1 MTGPMAE
8 PIKSAEPSPNP
19 SPNPKFDLAFPNCV
33 VLDSVEALSETVRQ
47 CSADRIPFA
56 PIGSGSKFSWGPSL
70 ALESL
75 RLISTLKLD
84 QVIDHAVGDLT
95 VTVQA
100 GMKFGELQ
108 TRLKKAGQ
116 FVAIDPSY
124 EPRATVGGIVA
135 TGDSG
140 ALRHRYN
147 SVRDMVLGVELVRS
161 DGERVKA
168 GGRVVKNVAGYD
180 LMKLLTGSYGT
191 LGIVTQVTLR
201 LYPLQES
208 SQTVFLMG
216 EASAIAPVMQAL
228 LNSGLTPTAIDL
240 LSATVCETLDLCG
253 KSAAIGSGKGSAIG
267 LLVRFQGLTES
278 VTEQVKR
285 LSDLGQSQ
293 GLTIGLPTALPTP
306 EDHLWQRLG
315 QVLTLD
321 DSAEQV
327 LCKWA
332 VRSADTVATLAHLQ
346 QKFPESRARFHG
358 GGGLGQV
365 QFPCITAAELLGLRS
380 FVEVRG
386 GFLTVLEAPDA
397 VKKSMEVWG
406 YRGNGLG
413 WMRSIKQQ
421 FDPQGLLSPGR
432 LG

>member
-1 MTGPMAE
+1 MTV
-8 PIKSAEPSPNP
+8 
-19 SPNPKFDLAFPNCV
+19 FPN
-33 VLDSVEALSETVRQ
+33 SVEALSETVRQ
-47 CSADRIPFA
+47 CAADRLPFA
-56 PIGSGSKFSWGPSL
+56 PIGSGSKFSWGNGL
-70 ALESL
+70 ALDAL
-75 RLISTLKLD
+75 MLVSTAKLD

-108 TRLKKAGQ
+108 TQLKKAGQ

-124 EPRATVGGIVA
+124 EDCATVGGIVA

-208 SQTVFLMG
+208 SQTVFLSG
-216 EASAIAPVMQAL
+216 EASAVARVMQAL

-240 LSATVCETLDLCG
+240 LSATVCEPLDL
-253 KSAAIGSGKGSAIG
+253 SAPMGLSMG
-267 LLVRFQGLTES
+267 LLVRFQGLAES

-285 LSDLGQSQ
+285 LMALGQSQ
-293 GLTIGLPTALPTP
+293 ELTTAVPLA
-306 EDHLWQRLG
+306 EDQLWQCLG
-315 QVLTLD
+315 QVLTREA
-321 DSAEQV
+321 SADRV

-332 VRSADTVATLAHLQ
+332 VRSAETVATLSYLQ
-346 QKFPESRARFHG
+346 EKFPDASARFHV

-365 QFPCITAAELLGLRS
+365 QFSSMTAADVLGVRS
-380 FVEVRG
+380 FVEARG
-386 GFLTVLEAPDA
+386 GFLTVLEAPDELKA
-397 VKKSMEVWG
+397 SLDVWG
-406 YRGNGLG
+406 YQGNGLG

>member
-1 MTGPMAE
+1 MYLRLGLAPMTV
-8 PIKSAEPSPNP
+8 
-19 SPNPKFDLAFPNCV
+19 FPN
-33 VLDSVEALSETVRQ
+33 SVEALSETVRQ
-47 CSADRIPFA
+47 CAADRTPFA
-56 PIGSGSKFSWGPSL
+56 PIGSGSKFSWGNPL
-70 ALESL
+70 ALDGL
-75 RLISTLKLD
+75 MLVSTAKLD
-84 QVIDHAVGDLT
+84 QVIEHAVGDLT

-108 TRLKKAGQ
+108 TQLKKVGQ

-124 EPRATVGGIVA
+124 EDRATVGGIVA

-208 SQTVFLMG
+208 SQTVFLSG
-216 EASAIAPVMQAL
+216 GASAVARVMQAL

-240 LSATVCETLDLCG
+240 LSATVCEKLDLCE
-253 KSAAIGSGKGSAIG
+253 KSHPSAAMG
-267 LLVRFQGLTES
+267 LLVRFQGLAES
-278 VTEQVKR
+278 VTEQMER
-285 LSDLGQSQ
+285 LVALGQSQ
-293 GLTIGLPTALPTP
+293 GLTIAVPPS
-306 EDHLWQRLG
+306 EDLLWQRLG
-315 QVLTLD
+315 QVLTREA
-321 DSAEQV
+321 SANRV

-332 VRSADTVATLAHLQ
+332 VRSVETVATLSYLQ
-346 QKFPESRARFHG
+346 EKFPDASARFHV

-365 QFPCITAAELLGLRS
+365 QFSAMTSVNVLGVRA
-380 FVEVRG
+380 FVEARG
-386 GFLTVLEAPDA
+386 GFLTVLEAPGVLKA
-397 VKKSMEVWG
+397 SLEVWG

-413 WMRSIKQQ
+413 WMRSIQQQ

>member
-1 MTGPMAE
+1 MTV
-8 PIKSAEPSPNP
+8 
-19 SPNPKFDLAFPNCV
+19 FPN
-33 VLDSVEALSETVRQ
+33 SVEALSETVRQ
-47 CSADRIPFA
+47 CSTDRTPFA

-70 ALESL
+70 AMESL
-75 RLISTLKLD
+75 RISTTKLD

-108 TRLKKAGQ
+108 AQLKKAGQ
-116 FVAIDPSY
+116 CVAIDPSY
-124 EPRATVGGIVA
+124 EDRATVGGIVA

-208 SQTVFLMG
+208 SQTVFLVG
-216 EASAIAPVMQAL
+216 GASAVAAVMQAL

-240 LSATVCETLDLCG
+240 LSATVCGKLDLCE
-253 KSAAIGSGKGSAIG
+253 KSDLLAPTGIEIG

-285 LSDLGQSQ
+285 LRALGQSQ
-293 GLTIGLPTALPTP
+293 GLTTSVPSD
-306 EDHLWQRLG
+306 EDQLWKRLG
-315 QVLTLD
+315 QVLTGQVLKID
-321 DSAEQV
+321 DSAERV

-332 VRSADTVATLAHLQ
+332 VRSAETVATLSHLQ
-346 QKFPESRARFHG
+346 EKFPESCARFHG

-365 QFPCITAAELLGLRS
+365 QFPSVTAADLLGLRS

-386 GFLTVLEAPDA
+386 GFLTVLEAPDTL
-397 VKKSMEVWG
+397 KKSMEVWG
-406 YRGNGLG
+406 YQGNGLG

>member
-1 MTGPMAE
+1 MTV
-8 PIKSAEPSPNP
+8 
-19 SPNPKFDLAFPNCV
+19 FPN
-33 VLDSVEALSETVRQ
+33 SVEALSETVRQ
-47 CSADRIPFA
+47 CAADRLPFA
-56 PIGSGSKFSWGPSL
+56 PIGSGSKFSWGNGL
-70 ALESL
+70 ALDAL
-75 RLISTLKLD
+75 MLVSTAKLD

-100 GMKFGELQ
+100 GMRFGELQ
-108 TRLKKAGQ
+108 TQLKKAGQ

-124 EPRATVGGIVA
+124 EDRATVGGIVA

-147 SVRDMVLGVELVRS
+147 SVRDMVLGVELVRA

-191 LGIVTQVTLR
+191 LGIMTQVTLR

-208 SQTVFLMG
+208 SQTVFLSG
-216 EASAIAPVMQAL
+216 EASAVARVMQAL

-240 LSATVCETLDLCG
+240 LSATVCEPLDL
-253 KSAAIGSGKGSAIG
+253 SAAMGLSMG
-267 LLVRFQGLTES
+267 LLVRFQGLAES

-285 LSDLGQSQ
+285 LMALGQSQ
-293 GLTIGLPTALPTP
+293 ELTTAVPLA
-306 EDHLWQRLG
+306 EDQLWQCLG
-315 QVLTLD
+315 QVLTREA
-321 DSAEQV
+321 SADRV

-332 VRSADTVATLAHLQ
+332 VRSAETVATLSYLQ
-346 QKFPESRARFHG
+346 EKFPDASARFHV

-365 QFPCITAAELLGLRS
+365 QFPSVTAAELLGVRS
-380 FVEVRG
+380 FVEARG
-386 GFLTVLEAPDA
+386 GFLTVLEAPDELKA
-397 VKKSMEVWG
+397 SLDVWG
-406 YRGNGLG
+406 YQGNGLG
-413 WMRSIKQQ
+413 WMRSIKQR

>member
-1 MTGPMAE
+1 MTV
-8 PIKSAEPSPNP
+8 
-19 SPNPKFDLAFPNCV
+19 FPN
-33 VLDSVEALSETVRQ
+33 SVEALSETVRQ
-47 CSADRIPFA
+47 CAADRTPFA
-56 PIGSGSKFSWGPSL
+56 PIGSGSKFSWGNPL
-70 ALESL
+70 ALDGL
-75 RLISTLKLD
+75 MLVSTAKLD

-108 TRLKKAGQ
+108 TQLKKVGQ

-124 EPRATVGGIVA
+124 EDRATVGGIVA

-208 SQTVFLMG
+208 SQTVFLSG
-216 EASAIAPVMQAL
+216 GASAVARVMQAL

-240 LSATVCETLDLCG
+240 LSATVCEKLDLCE
-253 KSAAIGSGKGSAIG
+253 KSHPSAAMG
-267 LLVRFQGLTES
+267 LLVRFQGLAES
-278 VTEQVKR
+278 VTEQMER
-285 LSDLGQSQ
+285 LVALGQSQ
-293 GLTIGLPTALPTP
+293 GLTIAVPPS
-306 EDHLWQRLG
+306 EDLLWQRLG
-315 QVLTLD
+315 QVLTREA
-321 DSAEQV
+321 SANRV

-332 VRSADTVATLAHLQ
+332 VRSVETVATLSYLQ
-346 QKFPESRARFHG
+346 EKFPDASARFHV

-365 QFPCITAAELLGLRS
+365 QFSAMTSVNVLGVRA
-380 FVEVRG
+380 FVEARG
-386 GFLTVLEAPDA
+386 GFLTVLEAPGVLKA
-397 VKKSMEVWG
+397 SLEVWG

-413 WMRSIKQQ
+413 WMRSIQQQ

>member
-1 MTGPMAE
+1 MTV
-8 PIKSAEPSPNP
+8 
-19 SPNPKFDLAFPNCV
+19 FPN
-33 VLDSVEALSETVRQ
+33 SVEALSETVRQ
-47 CSADRIPFA
+47 CAADRLPFA
-56 PIGSGSKFSWGPSL
+56 PIGSGSKFSWGNGL
-70 ALESL
+70 ALDAL
-75 RLISTLKLD
+75 MLVSTAKLD

-100 GMKFGELQ
+100 GMRFGELQ
-108 TRLKKAGQ
+108 TQLKKAGQ

-124 EPRATVGGIVA
+124 EDRATVGGIVA

-191 LGIVTQVTLR
+191 LGIMTQVTLR

-208 SQTVFLMG
+208 SQTVFLSG
-216 EASAIAPVMQAL
+216 EASAVARVMQAL

-240 LSATVCETLDLCG
+240 LSATVCEPLDL
-253 KSAAIGSGKGSAIG
+253 SAAMGLSMG
-267 LLVRFQGLTES
+267 LLVRFQGLAES

-285 LSDLGQSQ
+285 LMALGQSQ
-293 GLTIGLPTALPTP
+293 ELTTAVPLA
-306 EDHLWQRLG
+306 EDQLWQCLG
-315 QVLTLD
+315 QVLTREA
-321 DSAEQV
+321 SADRV

-332 VRSADTVATLAHLQ
+332 VRSAETVATLSYLQ
-346 QKFPESRARFHG
+346 EKFPDASARFHV

-365 QFPCITAAELLGLRS
+365 QFPSMTAAEMLGVRS
-380 FVEVRG
+380 FVEARG
-386 GFLTVLEAPDA
+386 GFLTVLEAPDELKA
-397 VKKSMEVWG
+397 SLDVWG
-406 YRGNGLG
+406 YQGNGLG

>member
-1 MTGPMAE
+1 MTV
-8 PIKSAEPSPNP
+8 
-19 SPNPKFDLAFPNCV
+19 FPN
-33 VLDSVEALSETVRQ
+33 SVEALSETVRQ
-47 CSADRIPFA
+47 YAADRTPFA
-56 PIGSGSKFSWGPSL
+56 PIGSGSKFSWGNGL
-70 ALESL
+70 ALDSL
-75 RLISTLKLD
+75 MLVSTAKLD
-84 QVIDHAVGDLT
+84 QMIDHAVGDLT

-108 TRLKKAGQ
+108 TQLKKAGQ

-124 EPRATVGGIVA
+124 EPRATVGGVVA

-208 SQTVFLMG
+208 SQTVFLSG
-216 EASAIAPVMQAL
+216 EASAVARVMQAL

-240 LSATVCETLDLCG
+240 LSATVCGKLDLCEQLVCEQLDR
-253 KSAAIGSGKGSAIG
+253 SAAMG
-267 LLVRFQGLTES
+267 LLVRFQGLAES

-285 LSDLGQSQ
+285 LSALGQSQ
-293 GLTIGLPTALPTP
+293 GLTTSVPLA
-306 EDHLWQRLG
+306 EDQLWQRLG
-315 QVLTLD
+315 QVLTID
-321 DSAEQV
+321 DWVNRV

-332 VRSADTVATLAHLQ
+332 VRSAETVATLSYLQ
-346 QKFPESRARFHG
+346 EKFPEALARFHV

-365 QFPCITAAELLGLRS
+365 QFPSVTAADLLEVRS
-380 FVEVRG
+380 FVEARG
-386 GFLTVLEAPDA
+386 GFLTVLEAPGKLKASLD
-397 VKKSMEVWG
+397 VWG

>member
-1 MTGPMAE
+1 MTV
-8 PIKSAEPSPNP
+8 
-19 SPNPKFDLAFPNCV
+19 FPN
-33 VLDSVEALSETVRQ
+33 SVEALSETVRQ
-47 CSADRIPFA
+47 CAADRLPFA
-56 PIGSGSKFSWGPSL
+56 PIGSGSKFSWGNGL
-70 ALESL
+70 ALDAL
-75 RLISTLKLD
+75 MLVSTAKLD

-100 GMKFGELQ
+100 GMRFGELQ
-108 TRLKKAGQ
+108 TQLKKAGQ

-124 EPRATVGGIVA
+124 EDRATVGGIVA

-191 LGIVTQVTLR
+191 LGIMTQVTLR

-208 SQTVFLMG
+208 SQTVFLSG
-216 EASAIAPVMQAL
+216 EASAVARVMQAL

-240 LSATVCETLDLCG
+240 LSATVCEPLDL
-253 KSAAIGSGKGSAIG
+253 SAAMGLSMG
-267 LLVRFQGLTES
+267 LLVRFQGLAES

-285 LSDLGQSQ
+285 LMALGQSQ
-293 GLTIGLPTALPTP
+293 ELTTAVPLA
-306 EDHLWQRLG
+306 EDQLWQCLG
-315 QVLTLD
+315 QVLTREA
-321 DSAEQV
+321 SADRV

-332 VRSADTVATLAHLQ
+332 VRSAETVATLSYLQ
-346 QKFPESRARFHG
+346 EKFPDASARFHV

-365 QFPCITAAELLGLRS
+365 QFPSVTAAELLGVRS
-380 FVEVRG
+380 FVEARG
-386 GFLTVLEAPDA
+386 GFLTVLEAPDELKA
-397 VKKSMEVWG
+397 SLDVWG
-406 YRGNGLG
+406 YQGNGLG
-413 WMRSIKQQ
+413 WMRSIKQR

>member
-1 MTGPMAE
+1 MTV
-8 PIKSAEPSPNP
+8 
-19 SPNPKFDLAFPNCV
+19 FPN
-33 VLDSVEALSETVRQ
+33 SVEALSETVRQ
-47 CSADRIPFA
+47 CAADRLPFA
-56 PIGSGSKFSWGPSL
+56 PIGSGSKFSWGNGL
-70 ALESL
+70 ALDAL
-75 RLISTLKLD
+75 MLVSTAKLD

-100 GMKFGELQ
+100 GMRFGELQ
-108 TRLKKAGQ
+108 TQLKKAGQ

-124 EPRATVGGIVA
+124 EDRATVGGIVA

-208 SQTVFLMG
+208 SQTVFLSG
-216 EASAIAPVMQAL
+216 EASAVARVMQAL

-240 LSATVCETLDLCG
+240 LSATVCEPLDL
-253 KSAAIGSGKGSAIG
+253 SAAMGLSMG
-267 LLVRFQGLTES
+267 LLVRFQGLAES

-285 LSDLGQSQ
+285 LMALGQSQ
-293 GLTIGLPTALPTP
+293 ELTTAVPLA
-306 EDHLWQRLG
+306 EDQLWQCLG
-315 QVLTLD
+315 QVLTREA
-321 DSAEQV
+321 SADRV

-332 VRSADTVATLAHLQ
+332 VRSAETVATLSYLQ
-346 QKFPESRARFHG
+346 EKFPDASARFHV

-365 QFPCITAAELLGLRS
+365 QFPSMTAADVLGVRS
-380 FVEVRG
+380 FVEARG
-386 GFLTVLEAPDA
+386 GFLTVLEAPDELKA
-397 VKKSMEVWG
+397 SLDVWG
-406 YRGNGLG
+406 YQGNGLG

>member
-1 MTGPMAE
+1 MTV
-8 PIKSAEPSPNP
+8 
-19 SPNPKFDLAFPNCV
+19 FPN
-33 VLDSVEALSETVRQ
+33 SVEALSETVRQ
-47 CSADRIPFA
+47 CAADRLPFA
-56 PIGSGSKFSWGPSL
+56 PIGSGSKFSWGNGL
-70 ALESL
+70 ALDAL
-75 RLISTLKLD
+75 MLVSTAKLD

-100 GMKFGELQ
+100 GMRFGELQ
-108 TRLKKAGQ
+108 TQLKKAGQ

-124 EPRATVGGIVA
+124 EDCATVGGIVA

-191 LGIVTQVTLR
+191 LGIMTQVTLR

-208 SQTVFLMG
+208 SQTVFLSG
-216 EASAIAPVMQAL
+216 EASAVARVMQAL

-240 LSATVCETLDLCG
+240 LSATVCEPLDL
-253 KSAAIGSGKGSAIG
+253 SAAMGLSMG
-267 LLVRFQGLTES
+267 LLVRFQGLAES

-285 LSDLGQSQ
+285 LMALGQSQ
-293 GLTIGLPTALPTP
+293 ELTTAVPLA
-306 EDHLWQRLG
+306 EDQLWQCLG
-315 QVLTLD
+315 QVLTREA
-321 DSAEQV
+321 SADRV

-332 VRSADTVATLAHLQ
+332 VRSAETVATLSYLQ
-346 QKFPESRARFHG
+346 EKFPDASARFHV

-365 QFPCITAAELLGLRS
+365 QFPSMTAADVLGVRS
-380 FVEVRG
+380 FVEARG
-386 GFLTVLEAPDA
+386 GFLTVLEAPDELKA
-397 VKKSMEVWG
+397 SLDVWG
-406 YRGNGLG
+406 YQGNGLG

>member
-1 MTGPMAE
+1 MTV
-8 PIKSAEPSPNP
+8 
-19 SPNPKFDLAFPNCV
+19 FPN
-33 VLDSVEALSETVRQ
+33 SVEALSETVRQ
-47 CSADRIPFA
+47 YAADRTPFA
-56 PIGSGSKFSWGPSL
+56 PIGSGSKFSWGNPL
-70 ALESL
+70 ALDAL
-75 RLISTLKLD
+75 RLVSTAKLD
-84 QVIDHAVGDLT
+84 QVMDHAVGDLT

-100 GMKFGELQ
+100 GVKFGALQ
-108 TRLKKAGQ
+108 AQLKKAGQ

-124 EPRATVGGIVA
+124 EEQATVGGIVA

-147 SVRDMVLGVELVRS
+147 SVRDMVLGVDLVRS

-208 SQTVFLMG
+208 SQTVFLSG
-216 EASAIAPVMQAL
+216 EASAAVARVMQAL

-240 LSATVCETLDLCG
+240 LSITVCEKLDLCE
-253 KSAAIGSGKGSAIG
+253 KSHRSAAMGV
-267 LLVRFQGLTES
+267 LVRFQGLTQS
-278 VTEQVKR
+278 VTEQVRR
-285 LSDLGQSQ
+285 LVALGQSQ
-293 GLTIGLPTALPTP
+293 GLTTAVPP
-306 EDHLWQRLG
+306 SEDRLWQRLG
-315 QVLTLD
+315 QVLTCEA
-321 DSAEQV
+321 SVNRV

-332 VRSADTVATLAHLQ
+332 VRSAETAATLSYLQ
-346 QKFPESRARFHG
+346 EQFPEASARFHV

-365 QFPCITAAELLGLRS
+365 QFPSVTAAEVLAVRS
-380 FVEVRG
+380 FVEARG

-397 VKKSMEVWG
+397 LKSSLEVWG
-406 YRGNGLG
+406 YQGNGLG
-413 WMRSIKQQ
+413 WMRSIQQQ

>member
-1 MTGPMAE
+1 MTV
-8 PIKSAEPSPNP
+8 
-19 SPNPKFDLAFPNCV
+19 FPN
-33 VLDSVEALSETVRQ
+33 SVEALSETVRQ
-47 CSADRIPFA
+47 CAADRLTFA
-56 PIGSGSKFSWGPSL
+56 PIGSGSKFSWGNGL
-70 ALESL
+70 ALDAL
-75 RLISTLKLD
+75 MLVSTAKLD

-100 GMKFGELQ
+100 GMRFGELQ
-108 TRLKKAGQ
+108 TQLKKAGQ

-124 EPRATVGGIVA
+124 EDRATVGGIVA

-191 LGIVTQVTLR
+191 LGIMTQVTLR

-208 SQTVFLMG
+208 SQTVFLSG
-216 EASAIAPVMQAL
+216 EASAVARVMQAL

-240 LSATVCETLDLCG
+240 LSATVCEPLDL
-253 KSAAIGSGKGSAIG
+253 SAAMGLSMG
-267 LLVRFQGLTES
+267 LLVRFQGLAES

-285 LSDLGQSQ
+285 LMALGQSQ
-293 GLTIGLPTALPTP
+293 ELTTAVPLA
-306 EDHLWQRLG
+306 EDQLWQCLG
-315 QVLTLD
+315 QVLTREA
-321 DSAEQV
+321 SADRV

-332 VRSADTVATLAHLQ
+332 VRSAETVATLSYLQ
-346 QKFPESRARFHG
+346 EKFPDASARFHV

-365 QFPCITAAELLGLRS
+365 QFPSVTAAELLGVRS
-380 FVEVRG
+380 FVEARG
-386 GFLTVLEAPDA
+386 GFLTVLEAPDELKA
-397 VKKSMEVWG
+397 SLDVWG
-406 YRGNGLG
+406 YQGNGLG

>member
-1 MTGPMAE
+1 MTV
-8 PIKSAEPSPNP
+8 
-19 SPNPKFDLAFPNCV
+19 FPN
-33 VLDSVEALSETVRQ
+33 SVEALSETVRQ
-47 CSADRIPFA
+47 CAADRTPFA
-56 PIGSGSKFSWGPSL
+56 PIGSGSKFSWGNGL
-70 ALESL
+70 ALDAL
-75 RLISTLKLD
+75 MLVSTAKLD

-100 GMKFGELQ
+100 GMRFGELQ
-108 TRLKKAGQ
+108 TQLKKAGQ

-124 EPRATVGGIVA
+124 EDCATVGGIVA

-191 LGIVTQVTLR
+191 LGIMTQVTLR

-208 SQTVFLMG
+208 SQTVFLSG
-216 EASAIAPVMQAL
+216 EASAVARVMQAL

-240 LSATVCETLDLCG
+240 LSATVCEPLDL
-253 KSAAIGSGKGSAIG
+253 SAPMGLSMG
-267 LLVRFQGLTES
+267 LLVRFQGLAES

-285 LSDLGQSQ
+285 LMALGQSQ
-293 GLTIGLPTALPTP
+293 ELTTAVPLA
-306 EDHLWQRLG
+306 EDQLWQCLG
-315 QVLTLD
+315 QVLTREA
-321 DSAEQV
+321 SADRV

-332 VRSADTVATLAHLQ
+332 VRSAETVATLSYLQ
-346 QKFPESRARFHG
+346 EKFPDASARFHV

-365 QFPCITAAELLGLRS
+365 QFPSVTAAELLGVRS
-380 FVEVRG
+380 FVEARG
-386 GFLTVLEAPDA
+386 GFLTVLEAPDELKA
-397 VKKSMEVWG
+397 SLDVWG
-406 YRGNGLG
+406 YQGNGLG
-413 WMRSIKQQ
+413 WMRSIKQR

>member
-1 MTGPMAE
+1 MTV
-8 PIKSAEPSPNP
+8 
-19 SPNPKFDLAFPNCV
+19 FPN
-33 VLDSVEALSETVRQ
+33 SVEALSETVRQ
-47 CSADRIPFA
+47 CAADRLPFA
-56 PIGSGSKFSWGPSL
+56 PIGSGSKFSWGNGL
-70 ALESL
+70 ALDAL
-75 RLISTLKLD
+75 MLVSTAKLD

-108 TRLKKAGQ
+108 TQLKKAGQ

-124 EPRATVGGIVA
+124 EDCATVGGIVA

-208 SQTVFLMG
+208 SQTVFLAG
-216 EASAIAPVMQAL
+216 EASAVARVMQAL

-240 LSATVCETLDLCG
+240 LSATVCKPLDL
-253 KSAAIGSGKGSAIG
+253 SAAMGLSMG
-267 LLVRFQGLTES
+267 LLVRFQGLAES

-285 LSDLGQSQ
+285 LMALGQSQ
-293 GLTIGLPTALPTP
+293 ELTTAVPLA
-306 EDHLWQRLG
+306 EDQLWQCLG
-315 QVLTLD
+315 QVLTREA
-321 DSAEQV
+321 SADRV

-332 VRSADTVATLAHLQ
+332 VRSAETVATLSYLQ
-346 QKFPESRARFHG
+346 EKFPDASARFHV

-365 QFPCITAAELLGLRS
+365 QFPSMTAADVLGVRS
-380 FVEVRG
+380 FVEARG
-386 GFLTVLEAPDA
+386 GFLTVLEAPDELKA
-397 VKKSMEVWG
+397 SLDVWG
-406 YRGNGLG
+406 YQGNGLG

>member
-1 MTGPMAE
+1 MTV
-8 PIKSAEPSPNP
+8 
-19 SPNPKFDLAFPNCV
+19 FPN
-33 VLDSVEALSETVRQ
+33 SVEALSETVRQ
-47 CSADRIPFA
+47 CAADRLPFA
-56 PIGSGSKFSWGPSL
+56 PIGSGSKFSWGNGL
-70 ALESL
+70 ALDAL
-75 RLISTLKLD
+75 MLVSTAKLD

-100 GMKFGELQ
+100 GMRFSELQ
-108 TRLKKAGQ
+108 TQLKKAGQ
-116 FVAIDPSY
+116 FIAIDPSY
-124 EPRATVGGIVA
+124 EDRATVGGIVA

-191 LGIVTQVTLR
+191 LGIMTQVTLR

-208 SQTVFLMG
+208 SKTVFLSG
-216 EASAIAPVMQAL
+216 EASAVARVMQAL

-240 LSATVCETLDLCG
+240 LSATVCGPLDL
-253 KSAAIGSGKGSAIG
+253 SAAMGLSMG
-267 LLVRFQGLTES
+267 LLVRFQGLAES

-285 LSDLGQSQ
+285 LMALGQSQ
-293 GLTIGLPTALPTP
+293 ELTTAVPLA
-306 EDHLWQRLG
+306 EDQLWQCLG
-315 QVLTLD
+315 QVLTREA
-321 DSAEQV
+321 SADRV

-332 VRSADTVATLAHLQ
+332 VRSAETVATLSYLQ
-346 QKFPESRARFHG
+346 ENFPDASARFHV

-365 QFPCITAAELLGLRS
+365 QFPSVTAAELLGVRS
-380 FVEVRG
+380 FVEARG
-386 GFLTVLEAPDA
+386 GFLTVLEAPDELKA
-397 VKKSMEVWG
+397 SLDVWG
-406 YRGNGLG
+406 YQGNGLG
-413 WMRSIKQQ
+413 WMRSIKQR

>member
-1 MTGPMAE
+1 MTV
-8 PIKSAEPSPNP
+8 
-19 SPNPKFDLAFPNCV
+19 FPN
-33 VLDSVEALSETVRQ
+33 SVEALSETVRQ
-47 CSADRIPFA
+47 CAADRLPFA
-56 PIGSGSKFSWGPSL
+56 PIGSGSKFSWGNGL
-70 ALESL
+70 ALDAL
-75 RLISTLKLD
+75 MLVSTAKLD

-100 GMKFGELQ
+100 GIKFGELQ
-108 TRLKKAGQ
+108 TQLKKAGQ

-124 EPRATVGGIVA
+124 EDRATVGGIVA

-191 LGIVTQVTLR
+191 LGIMTQVTLR

-208 SQTVFLMG
+208 SKTVFLSG
-216 EASAIAPVMQAL
+216 EASAVARVMQAL

-240 LSATVCETLDLCG
+240 LSATVCEPLDL
-253 KSAAIGSGKGSAIG
+253 SAAMGLSMG
-267 LLVRFQGLTES
+267 LLVRFQGLAES

-285 LSDLGQSQ
+285 LMALGQSQ
-293 GLTIGLPTALPTP
+293 ELTTAVPLA
-306 EDHLWQRLG
+306 EDQLWQCLG
-315 QVLTLD
+315 QVLTREA
-321 DSAEQV
+321 SADRV

-332 VRSADTVATLAHLQ
+332 VRSAETVATLSYLQ
-346 QKFPESRARFHG
+346 EKFPDASARFHV

-365 QFPCITAAELLGLRS
+365 QFPSVTAAELLGVRS
-380 FVEVRG
+380 FVEARG
-386 GFLTVLEAPDA
+386 GFLTVLEAPDELKA
-397 VKKSMEVWG
+397 SLDVWG
-406 YRGNGLG
+406 YQGNGLG
-413 WMRSIKQQ
+413 WMRSIKQR

>member
-1 MTGPMAE
+1 MTV
-8 PIKSAEPSPNP
+8 
-19 SPNPKFDLAFPNCV
+19 FPN
-33 VLDSVEALSETVRQ
+33 SVEALSETVRQ
-47 CSADRIPFA
+47 CAADRLPFA
-56 PIGSGSKFSWGPSL
+56 PIGSGSKFSWGNGL
-70 ALESL
+70 ALDAL
-75 RLISTLKLD
+75 MLVSTAKLD

-100 GMKFGELQ
+100 GMRFGELQ
-108 TRLKKAGQ
+108 TQLKKAGQ
-116 FVAIDPSY
+116 FIAIDPSY
-124 EPRATVGGIVA
+124 EDRATVGGIVA

-191 LGIVTQVTLR
+191 LGIMTQVTLR

-208 SQTVFLMG
+208 SKTVFLSG
-216 EASAIAPVMQAL
+216 EASAVARVMQAL

-240 LSATVCETLDLCG
+240 LSATVCEPLDL
-253 KSAAIGSGKGSAIG
+253 SAAMGLSMG
-267 LLVRFQGLTES
+267 LLVRFQGLAES

-285 LSDLGQSQ
+285 LMALGQSQ
-293 GLTIGLPTALPTP
+293 ELTTAVPLA
-306 EDHLWQRLG
+306 EDQLWQCLG
-315 QVLTLD
+315 QVLTREA
-321 DSAEQV
+321 SADRV

-332 VRSADTVATLAHLQ
+332 VRSAETVATLSYLQ
-346 QKFPESRARFHG
+346 ENFPDASARFHV

-365 QFPCITAAELLGLRS
+365 QFPSVTAAELLGVRS
-380 FVEVRG
+380 FVEARG
-386 GFLTVLEAPDA
+386 GFLTVLEAPDELKA
-397 VKKSMEVWG
+397 SLDVWG
-406 YRGNGLG
+406 YQGNGLG
-413 WMRSIKQQ
+413 WMRSIKQR

>member
-1 MTGPMAE
+1 MTV
-8 PIKSAEPSPNP
+8 
-19 SPNPKFDLAFPNCV
+19 FPN
-33 VLDSVEALSETVRQ
+33 SVEALSETVRQ
-47 CSADRIPFA
+47 CAADRLPFA
-56 PIGSGSKFSWGPSL
+56 PIGSGSKFSWGNGL
-70 ALESL
+70 ALDAL
-75 RLISTLKLD
+75 MLVSTAKLD
-84 QVIDHAVGDLT
+84 QMIDHAVGDLT

-100 GMKFGELQ
+100 GMRFGELQ
-108 TRLKKAGQ
+108 TQLKKAGQ

-124 EPRATVGGIVA
+124 EDRATVGGIVA

-191 LGIVTQVTLR
+191 LGIMTQVTLR

-208 SQTVFLMG
+208 SQTVFLSG
-216 EASAIAPVMQAL
+216 EASAVARVMQAL

-240 LSATVCETLDLCG
+240 LSATVCEPLDL
-253 KSAAIGSGKGSAIG
+253 SAAMGLSMG
-267 LLVRFQGLTES
+267 LLVRFQGLAES

-285 LSDLGQSQ
+285 LMALGQSQ
-293 GLTIGLPTALPTP
+293 ELTTAVPLA
-306 EDHLWQRLG
+306 EDQLWQCLG
-315 QVLTLD
+315 QVLTREA
-321 DSAEQV
+321 SADRV

-332 VRSADTVATLAHLQ
+332 VRSAETVATLSYLQ
-346 QKFPESRARFHG
+346 EKFPDASARFHV

-365 QFPCITAAELLGLRS
+365 QFPSMTAADVLGVRS
-380 FVEVRG
+380 FVEARG
-386 GFLTVLEAPDA
+386 GFLTVLEAPDELKA
-397 VKKSMEVWG
+397 SLDVWG
-406 YRGNGLG
+406 YQGNGLG

>member
-1 MTGPMAE
+1 MTV
-8 PIKSAEPSPNP
+8 
-19 SPNPKFDLAFPNCV
+19 FPN
-33 VLDSVEALSETVRQ
+33 SVEALSETVRQ
-47 CSADRIPFA
+47 CAADRLPFA
-56 PIGSGSKFSWGPSL
+56 PIGSGSKFSWGNGL
-70 ALESL
+70 ALDAL
-75 RLISTLKLD
+75 MLVSTAKLD

-100 GMKFGELQ
+100 GMRFGELQ
-108 TRLKKAGQ
+108 AQLKKAGQ

-124 EPRATVGGIVA
+124 EDRATVGGIVA

-191 LGIVTQVTLR
+191 LGIMTQVTLR

-208 SQTVFLMG
+208 SQTVFLSG
-216 EASAIAPVMQAL
+216 EASAVARVMQAL

-240 LSATVCETLDLCG
+240 LSATVCKPLDL
-253 KSAAIGSGKGSAIG
+253 SAAMGLSMG
-267 LLVRFQGLTES
+267 LLVRFQGLAES

-285 LSDLGQSQ
+285 LMALGQSQ
-293 GLTIGLPTALPTP
+293 ELTTAVPLA
-306 EDHLWQRLG
+306 EDQLWQCLG
-315 QVLTLD
+315 QVLTREA
-321 DSAEQV
+321 SADRV

-332 VRSADTVATLAHLQ
+332 VRSAETVATLSYLQ
-346 QKFPESRARFHG
+346 ENFPDASARFHV

-365 QFPCITAAELLGLRS
+365 QFPSVTAAELLGVRS
-380 FVEVRG
+380 FVEARG
-386 GFLTVLEAPDA
+386 GFLTVLEAPDELKA
-397 VKKSMEVWG
+397 SLDVWG
-406 YRGNGLG
+406 YQGNGLG

>member
-1 MTGPMAE
+1 MTV
-8 PIKSAEPSPNP
+8 
-19 SPNPKFDLAFPNCV
+19 FPN
-33 VLDSVEALSETVRQ
+33 SVEALSETVRQ
-47 CSADRIPFA
+47 CAADRLPFA
-56 PIGSGSKFSWGPSL
+56 PIGSGSKFSWGNGL
-70 ALESL
+70 ALDAL
-75 RLISTLKLD
+75 MLVSTAKLD

-100 GMKFGELQ
+100 GMRFGELQ
-108 TRLKKAGQ
+108 TQLKKAGQ

-124 EPRATVGGIVA
+124 EDRATVGGIVA

-191 LGIVTQVTLR
+191 LGIMTQVTLR

-208 SQTVFLMG
+208 SQTVFLSG
-216 EASAIAPVMQAL
+216 EASAVARVMQAL

-240 LSATVCETLDLCG
+240 LSATVCEPLDL
-253 KSAAIGSGKGSAIG
+253 SAAMGLSMG
-267 LLVRFQGLTES
+267 LLVRFQGLAES

-285 LSDLGQSQ
+285 LMALGQSQ
-293 GLTIGLPTALPTP
+293 ELTTAVPLA
-306 EDHLWQRLG
+306 EDQLWQCLG
-315 QVLTLD
+315 QVLTREA
-321 DSAEQV
+321 SADRV

-332 VRSADTVATLAHLQ
+332 VRSAETVATLSYLQ
-346 QKFPESRARFHG
+346 ENFPDASARFHV

-365 QFPCITAAELLGLRS
+365 QFPSVTAAELLGVRS
-380 FVEVRG
+380 FVEARG
-386 GFLTVLEAPDA
+386 GFLTVLEAPDELKA
-397 VKKSMEVWG
+397 SLDVWG
-406 YRGNGLG
+406 YQGNGLG
-413 WMRSIKQQ
+413 WMRSIKQR

>member
-1 MTGPMAE
+1 MTV
-8 PIKSAEPSPNP
+8 
-19 SPNPKFDLAFPNCV
+19 FPN
-33 VLDSVEALSETVRQ
+33 SVEALSETVRQ
-47 CSADRIPFA
+47 CAADRTPFA
-56 PIGSGSKFSWGPSL
+56 PIGSGSKFSWGNGL
-70 ALESL
+70 ALDAL
-75 RLISTLKLD
+75 MLVSTAKLD

-100 GMKFGELQ
+100 GMRFGELQ
-108 TRLKKAGQ
+108 TQLKKAGQ

-124 EPRATVGGIVA
+124 EDCATVGGIVA

-191 LGIVTQVTLR
+191 LGIMTQVTLR

-208 SQTVFLMG
+208 SQTVFLSG
-216 EASAIAPVMQAL
+216 EASAVARVMQAL

-240 LSATVCETLDLCG
+240 LSATVCEPLDL
-253 KSAAIGSGKGSAIG
+253 SAAMGLSMG
-267 LLVRFQGLTES
+267 LLVRFQGLAES

-285 LSDLGQSQ
+285 LMALGQSQ
-293 GLTIGLPTALPTP
+293 ELTTAVPLA
-306 EDHLWQRLG
+306 EDQLWQCLG
-315 QVLTLD
+315 QVLTREA
-321 DSAEQV
+321 SADRV

-332 VRSADTVATLAHLQ
+332 VRSAETVATLSYLQ
-346 QKFPESRARFHG
+346 EKFPDASARFHV

-365 QFPCITAAELLGLRS
+365 QFPSMTAADVLGVRS
-380 FVEVRG
+380 FVEARG
-386 GFLTVLEAPDA
+386 GFLTVLEAPDELKA
-397 VKKSMEVWG
+397 SLDVWG
-406 YRGNGLG
+406 YQGNGLG

>member
-1 MTGPMAE
+1 MTV
-8 PIKSAEPSPNP
+8 
-19 SPNPKFDLAFPNCV
+19 FPN
-33 VLDSVEALSETVRQ
+33 SVEALSETVRQ
-47 CSADRIPFA
+47 CAADRLPFA
-56 PIGSGSKFSWGPSL
+56 PIGSGSKFSWGNGL
-70 ALESL
+70 ALDAL
-75 RLISTLKLD
+75 MLVSTAKLD

-100 GMKFGELQ
+100 GMRFGELQ
-108 TRLKKAGQ
+108 TQLKKAGQ

-124 EPRATVGGIVA
+124 EDRATVGGIVA

-191 LGIVTQVTLR
+191 LGIMTQVTLR

-208 SQTVFLMG
+208 SKTVFLSG
-216 EASAIAPVMQAL
+216 EASAVARVMRAL

-240 LSATVCETLDLCG
+240 LSATVCEPLDL
-253 KSAAIGSGKGSAIG
+253 SAAMGLSMG
-267 LLVRFQGLTES
+267 LLVRFQGLAES

-285 LSDLGQSQ
+285 LMALGQSQ
-293 GLTIGLPTALPTP
+293 ELTTAVPLA
-306 EDHLWQRLG
+306 EDQLWQCLG
-315 QVLTLD
+315 QVLTREA
-321 DSAEQV
+321 SADRV

-332 VRSADTVATLAHLQ
+332 VRSAETVATLSYLQ
-346 QKFPESRARFHG
+346 EKFPDASARFHV

-365 QFPCITAAELLGLRS
+365 QFPSVTAAELLGVRS
-380 FVEVRG
+380 FVEARG
-386 GFLTVLEAPDA
+386 GFLTVLEAPDELKA
-397 VKKSMEVWG
+397 SLDVWG
-406 YRGNGLG
+406 YQGNGLG
-413 WMRSIKQQ
+413 WMRSIKQR

>member
-1 MTGPMAE
+1 MTV
-8 PIKSAEPSPNP
+8 
-19 SPNPKFDLAFPNCV
+19 FPN
-33 VLDSVEALSETVRQ
+33 SVEALSETVRQ
-47 CSADRIPFA
+47 CAADRLPFA
-56 PIGSGSKFSWGPSL
+56 PIGSGSKFSWGNGL
-70 ALESL
+70 ALDAL
-75 RLISTLKLD
+75 MLVSTAKLD

-100 GMKFGELQ
+100 GIKFGELQ
-108 TRLKKAGQ
+108 TQLKKAGQ

-124 EPRATVGGIVA
+124 EDRATVGGIVA

-191 LGIVTQVTLR
+191 LGIMTQVTLR

-208 SQTVFLMG
+208 SQTVFLSG
-216 EASAIAPVMQAL
+216 EASAVARVMQAL

-240 LSATVCETLDLCG
+240 LSATVCEPLDL
-253 KSAAIGSGKGSAIG
+253 SAAMGLSMG
-267 LLVRFQGLTES
+267 LLVRFQGLAES

-285 LSDLGQSQ
+285 LMALGQSQ
-293 GLTIGLPTALPTP
+293 ELTTAVPLA
-306 EDHLWQRLG
+306 EDQLWQCLG
-315 QVLTLD
+315 QVLTREA
-321 DSAEQV
+321 SADRV

-332 VRSADTVATLAHLQ
+332 VRSAETVATLSYLQ
-346 QKFPESRARFHG
+346 ENFPDASARFHV

-365 QFPCITAAELLGLRS
+365 QFPSVTAAELLGVRS
-380 FVEVRG
+380 FVEARG
-386 GFLTVLEAPDA
+386 GFLTVLEAPDELKA
-397 VKKSMEVWG
+397 SLDVWG
-406 YRGNGLG
+406 YQGNGLG
-413 WMRSIKQQ
+413 WMRSIKQR

>member
-1 MTGPMAE
+1 MTV
-8 PIKSAEPSPNP
+8 
-19 SPNPKFDLAFPNCV
+19 FPN
-33 VLDSVEALSETVRQ
+33 SVEALSETVRQ
-47 CSADRIPFA
+47 CAADRLPFA
-56 PIGSGSKFSWGPSL
+56 PIGSGSKFSWGNGL
-70 ALESL
+70 ALDAL
-75 RLISTLKLD
+75 MLVSTAKLD

-108 TRLKKAGQ
+108 TQLKKAGQ

-124 EPRATVGGIVA
+124 EDCATVGGIVA

-208 SQTVFLMG
+208 SQTVFLAG
-216 EASAIAPVMQAL
+216 EASAVARVMQAL

-240 LSATVCETLDLCG
+240 LSATVCKPLDL
-253 KSAAIGSGKGSAIG
+253 SAAMGLSMG
-267 LLVRFQGLTES
+267 LLVRFQGLAES

-285 LSDLGQSQ
+285 LMALGQSQ
-293 GLTIGLPTALPTP
+293 ELTTAVPLA
-306 EDHLWQRLG
+306 EDQLWQCLG
-315 QVLTLD
+315 QVLTREA
-321 DSAEQV
+321 SADRV

-332 VRSADTVATLAHLQ
+332 VRSAETVATLSYLQ
-346 QKFPESRARFHG
+346 EKFPDASARFHV

-365 QFPCITAAELLGLRS
+365 QFSSMTAADVLGVRS
-380 FVEVRG
+380 FVEARG
-386 GFLTVLEAPDA
+386 GFLTVLEAPDELKA
-397 VKKSMEVWG
+397 SLDVWG
-406 YRGNGLG
+406 YQGNGLG

>member
-1 MTGPMAE
+1 MTV
-8 PIKSAEPSPNP
+8 
-19 SPNPKFDLAFPNCV
+19 FPN
-33 VLDSVEALSETVRQ
+33 SVEALSETVRQ
-47 CSADRIPFA
+47 CAADRLPFA
-56 PIGSGSKFSWGPSL
+56 PIGSGSKFSWGNGL
-70 ALESL
+70 
-75 RLISTLKLD
+75 TLDAVMLVSMAKLD

-100 GMKFGELQ
+100 GMRFGELQ
-108 TRLKKAGQ
+108 TQLKKAGQ
-116 FVAIDPSY
+116 FIAIDPSY
-124 EPRATVGGIVA
+124 EDRATVGGIVA

-191 LGIVTQVTLR
+191 LGIMTQVTLR

-208 SQTVFLMG
+208 SKTVFLSG
-216 EASAIAPVMQAL
+216 EASAVARVMQAL

-240 LSATVCETLDLCG
+240 LSATVCGPLDL
-253 KSAAIGSGKGSAIG
+253 SAAMGLSMG
-267 LLVRFQGLTES
+267 LLVRFQGLAES

-285 LSDLGQSQ
+285 LMALGQSQ
-293 GLTIGLPTALPTP
+293 ELTTAVPLA
-306 EDHLWQRLG
+306 EDQLWQCLG
-315 QVLTLD
+315 QVLTREA
-321 DSAEQV
+321 SADRV

-332 VRSADTVATLAHLQ
+332 VRSAETVATLSYLQ
-346 QKFPESRARFHG
+346 ENFPDASARFHV

-365 QFPCITAAELLGLRS
+365 QFPSVTAAELLGVRS
-380 FVEVRG
+380 FVEARG
-386 GFLTVLEAPDA
+386 GFLTVLEAPDELKA
-397 VKKSMEVWG
+397 SLDVWG
-406 YRGNGLG
+406 YQGNGLG
-413 WMRSIKQQ
+413 WMRSIKQR

>member
-1 MTGPMAE
+1 MTV
-8 PIKSAEPSPNP
+8 
-19 SPNPKFDLAFPNCV
+19 FPN
-33 VLDSVEALSETVRQ
+33 SVEALSETVRQ
-47 CSADRIPFA
+47 CAADRTPFA
-56 PIGSGSKFSWGPSL
+56 PIGSGSKFSWGHSL

-75 RLISTLKLD
+75 IVISTAKLD

-108 TRLKKAGQ
+108 TQLKKAGQ

-124 EPRATVGGIVA
+124 EDCATVGGVVA

-208 SQTVFLMG
+208 SQTVFLSG
-216 EASAIAPVMQAL
+216 EASAVARVMQAL

-240 LSATVCETLDLCG
+240 LSATVCEPLDL
-253 KSAAIGSGKGSAIG
+253 SAAMGLSMG
-267 LLVRFQGLTES
+267 LLVRFQGLAES

-285 LSDLGQSQ
+285 LMALGQSQ
-293 GLTIGLPTALPTP
+293 ELTTAVPLA
-306 EDHLWQRLG
+306 EDQLWQCLG
-315 QVLTLD
+315 QVLTREA
-321 DSAEQV
+321 SADRV

-332 VRSADTVATLAHLQ
+332 VRSAETVATLSYLQ
-346 QKFPESRARFHG
+346 EKFPDASARFHV

-365 QFPCITAAELLGLRS
+365 QFSSMTAADVLGVRS
-380 FVEVRG
+380 FVEARG
-386 GFLTVLEAPDA
+386 GFLTVLEAPDELKA
-397 VKKSMEVWG
+397 SLDVWG
-406 YRGNGLG
+406 YQGNGLG

>member
-1 MTGPMAE
+1 MTV
-8 PIKSAEPSPNP
+8 
-19 SPNPKFDLAFPNCV
+19 FPN
-33 VLDSVEALSETVRQ
+33 SVEALSETVRQ
-47 CSADRIPFA
+47 CAADRLPFA
-56 PIGSGSKFSWGPSL
+56 PIGSGSKFSWGNGL
-70 ALESL
+70 ALDAL
-75 RLISTLKLD
+75 MLVSTAKLD

-100 GMKFGELQ
+100 GMRFGELQ
-108 TRLKKAGQ
+108 TQLKKAGQ

-124 EPRATVGGIVA
+124 EDRATVGGIVA

-191 LGIVTQVTLR
+191 LGIMTQVTLR

-208 SQTVFLMG
+208 SKTVFLSG
-216 EASAIAPVMQAL
+216 EASAVARVMQAL

-240 LSATVCETLDLCG
+240 LSATVCEPLDL
-253 KSAAIGSGKGSAIG
+253 SAAMGLSMG
-267 LLVRFQGLTES
+267 LLVRFQGLAES

-285 LSDLGQSQ
+285 LMALGQSQ
-293 GLTIGLPTALPTP
+293 ELTTAVPLA
-306 EDHLWQRLG
+306 EDQLWQCLG
-315 QVLTLD
+315 QVLTREA
-321 DSAEQV
+321 SADRV

-332 VRSADTVATLAHLQ
+332 VRSAETVATLSYLQ
-346 QKFPESRARFHG
+346 ENFPDASARFHV

-365 QFPCITAAELLGLRS
+365 QFPSVTAAELLGVRS
-380 FVEVRG
+380 FVEARG
-386 GFLTVLEAPDA
+386 GFLTVLEAPDELKA
-397 VKKSMEVWG
+397 SLDVWG
-406 YRGNGLG
+406 YQGNGLG
-413 WMRSIKQQ
+413 WMRSIKQR

>member
-1 MTGPMAE
+1 MTV
-8 PIKSAEPSPNP
+8 
-19 SPNPKFDLAFPNCV
+19 FPN
-33 VLDSVEALSETVRQ
+33 SVEALSETVRQ
-47 CSADRIPFA
+47 CAADRLPFA
-56 PIGSGSKFSWGPSL
+56 PIGSGSKFSWGNGL
-70 ALESL
+70 ALDAL
-75 RLISTLKLD
+75 MLVSTAKLD

-100 GMKFGELQ
+100 GMRFGELQ
-108 TRLKKAGQ
+108 TQLKKAGQ

-124 EPRATVGGIVA
+124 EDRATVGGIVA

-191 LGIVTQVTLR
+191 LGIMTQVTLR

-208 SQTVFLMG
+208 SKTVFLSG
-216 EASAIAPVMQAL
+216 EASAVARVMQAL

-240 LSATVCETLDLCG
+240 LSAAVCEPLDL
-253 KSAAIGSGKGSAIG
+253 SAAMGLSMG
-267 LLVRFQGLTES
+267 LLVRFQGLAES

-285 LSDLGQSQ
+285 LMALGQSQ
-293 GLTIGLPTALPTP
+293 ELTTAVPLA
-306 EDHLWQRLG
+306 EDQLWQCLG
-315 QVLTLD
+315 QVLTREA
-321 DSAEQV
+321 SADRV

-332 VRSADTVATLAHLQ
+332 VRSAETVATLSYLQ
-346 QKFPESRARFHG
+346 EKFPDASARFHV

-365 QFPCITAAELLGLRS
+365 QFPSVTAAELLGVRS
-380 FVEVRG
+380 FVEARG
-386 GFLTVLEAPDA
+386 GFLTVLEAPDELKA
-397 VKKSMEVWG
+397 SLDVWG
-406 YRGNGLG
+406 YQGNGLG
-413 WMRSIKQQ
+413 WMRSIKQR

>member
-1 MTGPMAE
+1 MTEQMTEQMTEPTKPAE
-8 PIKSAEPSPNP
+8 NSA
-19 SPNPKFDLAFPNCV
+19 NPKFDLAFPNCV
-33 VLDSVEALSETVRQ
+33 MPDSAEALSEIVRQ
-47 CSADRIPFA
+47 CSADRIPFV
-56 PIGSGSKFSWGPSL
+56 PIGSVSKFSWGPSL
-70 ALESL
+70 AMESL
-75 RLISTLKLD
+75 RLISTAKLD
-84 QVIDHAVGDLT
+84 QLIDHAVGDLT

-108 TRLKKAGQ
+108 TQLKKAGQ

-124 EPRATVGGIVA
+124 ESRATVGGIVA

-240 LSATVCETLDLCG
+240 LSATVCETLDFCE
-253 KSAAIGSGKGSAIG
+253 KSAAIEATMG

-285 LSDLGQSQ
+285 LRDLGQSQ
-293 GLTIGLPTALPTP
+293 GLTIVLPTALPTP
-306 EDHLWQRLG
+306 EDHLWQQLG

-321 DSAEQV
+321 DSVDRV

-332 VRSADTVATLAHLQ
+332 VRSAETVATLAYLQ
-346 QKFPESRARFHG
+346 QNFPESRARFHG

-365 QFPCITAAELLGLRS
+365 QFPSVTAAELLGLRS

>member
-1 MTGPMAE
+1 MTV
-8 PIKSAEPSPNP
+8 
-19 SPNPKFDLAFPNCV
+19 FPN
-33 VLDSVEALSETVRQ
+33 SVEALSETVRQ
-47 CSADRIPFA
+47 CAADRLPFA
-56 PIGSGSKFSWGPSL
+56 PIGSGSKFSWGNGL
-70 ALESL
+70 ALDAL
-75 RLISTLKLD
+75 MLVSTAKLD

-100 GMKFGELQ
+100 GMRFGELQ
-108 TRLKKAGQ
+108 TQLKKAGQ
-116 FVAIDPSY
+116 FIAIDPSY
-124 EPRATVGGIVA
+124 EDRATVGGIVA

-191 LGIVTQVTLR
+191 LGIMTQVTLR

-208 SQTVFLMG
+208 SQTVFLSG
-216 EASAIAPVMQAL
+216 EASAVARVMQAL

-240 LSATVCETLDLCG
+240 LSATVCEPLDL
-253 KSAAIGSGKGSAIG
+253 SAAMGLSMG
-267 LLVRFQGLTES
+267 LLVRFQGLAES

-285 LSDLGQSQ
+285 LMALGQSQ
-293 GLTIGLPTALPTP
+293 ELTTAVPLA
-306 EDHLWQRLG
+306 EDQLWQCLG
-315 QVLTLD
+315 QVLTREA
-321 DSAEQV
+321 SADRV

-332 VRSADTVATLAHLQ
+332 VRSAETVATLSYLQ
-346 QKFPESRARFHG
+346 ENFPDASARFHV

-365 QFPCITAAELLGLRS
+365 QFPSVTAAELLGVRS
-380 FVEVRG
+380 FVEARG
-386 GFLTVLEAPDA
+386 GFLTVLEAPDELKA
-397 VKKSMEVWG
+397 SLDVWG
-406 YRGNGLG
+406 YQGNGLG
-413 WMRSIKQQ
+413 WMRSIKQR

>member
-1 MTGPMAE
+1 MTV
-8 PIKSAEPSPNP
+8 
-19 SPNPKFDLAFPNCV
+19 FPN
-33 VLDSVEALSETVRQ
+33 SVEALSETVRQ
-47 CSADRIPFA
+47 CAADRLPFA
-56 PIGSGSKFSWGPSL
+56 PIGSGSKFSWGNGL
-70 ALESL
+70 ALDAL
-75 RLISTLKLD
+75 MLVSTAKLD
-84 QVIDHAVGDLT
+84 QMIDHAVGDLT

-100 GMKFGELQ
+100 GMRFGELQ
-108 TRLKKAGQ
+108 TQLKKAGQ

-124 EPRATVGGIVA
+124 EDCATVGGIVA

-191 LGIVTQVTLR
+191 LGIMTQVTLR

-208 SQTVFLMG
+208 SQTVFLSG
-216 EASAIAPVMQAL
+216 EASAVARVMQAL

-240 LSATVCETLDLCG
+240 LSATVCEPLDL
-253 KSAAIGSGKGSAIG
+253 SAAMGRSMG
-267 LLVRFQGLTES
+267 LLVRFQGLAES

-285 LSDLGQSQ
+285 LMALGQSQ
-293 GLTIGLPTALPTP
+293 ELTTAVPLA
-306 EDHLWQRLG
+306 EDHLWQCLG
-315 QVLTLD
+315 QVLTREA
-321 DSAEQV
+321 SADRV

-332 VRSADTVATLAHLQ
+332 VRSAETVATLSYLQ
-346 QKFPESRARFHG
+346 EKFPDASARFHV

-365 QFPCITAAELLGLRS
+365 QFPSMTAADMLGVRS
-380 FVEVRG
+380 FVEARG
-386 GFLTVLEAPDA
+386 GFLTVLEAPDELKA
-397 VKKSMEVWG
+397 SLDVWG
-406 YRGNGLG
+406 YQGNGLG

>member
-1 MTGPMAE
+1 MTV
-8 PIKSAEPSPNP
+8 
-19 SPNPKFDLAFPNCV
+19 FPN
-33 VLDSVEALSETVRQ
+33 SVEALSETVRQ
-47 CSADRIPFA
+47 CAADRLPFA
-56 PIGSGSKFSWGPSL
+56 PIGSGSKFSWGNGL
-70 ALESL
+70 ALDAL
-75 RLISTLKLD
+75 MLVSTAKLD

-100 GMKFGELQ
+100 GMRFGELQ
-108 TRLKKAGQ
+108 TQLKKAGQ
-116 FVAIDPSY
+116 FIAIDPSY
-124 EPRATVGGIVA
+124 EDRATVGGIVA

-191 LGIVTQVTLR
+191 LGIMTQVTLR

-208 SQTVFLMG
+208 SKTVFLSG
-216 EASAIAPVMQAL
+216 EASAVARVMQAL

-240 LSATVCETLDLCG
+240 LSATVCEPLDL
-253 KSAAIGSGKGSAIG
+253 SAAMGLSMG
-267 LLVRFQGLTES
+267 LLVRFQGLAES

-285 LSDLGQSQ
+285 LMALGQSQ
-293 GLTIGLPTALPTP
+293 ELTTAVPLA
-306 EDHLWQRLG
+306 EDQLWQCLG
-315 QVLTLD
+315 QVLTREA
-321 DSAEQV
+321 SADRV

-332 VRSADTVATLAHLQ
+332 VRSAETVATLSYLQ
-346 QKFPESRARFHG
+346 EKFPDASARFHV

-365 QFPCITAAELLGLRS
+365 QFPSVTAAELLGVRS
-380 FVEVRG
+380 FVEARG
-386 GFLTVLEAPDA
+386 GFLTVLEAPDELKA
-397 VKKSMEVWG
+397 SLDVWG
-406 YRGNGLG
+406 YQGNGLG
-413 WMRSIKQQ
+413 WMRSIKQR

>member
-1 MTGPMAE
+1 MTV
-8 PIKSAEPSPNP
+8 
-19 SPNPKFDLAFPNCV
+19 FPN
-33 VLDSVEALSETVRQ
+33 SVEALSETVRQ
-47 CSADRIPFA
+47 CSTERTPFA
-56 PIGSGSKFSWGPSL
+56 PIGSGSKFAWGPSL
-70 ALESL
+70 VRESL
-75 RLISTLKLD
+75 ILISTTRLD

-108 TRLKKAGQ
+108 AQLKKAGQ
-116 FVAIDPSY
+116 CVAIDPSY
-124 EPRATVGGIVA
+124 EDRATVGGIVA

-191 LGIVTQVTLR
+191 LGIMTQVTLR

-208 SQTVFLMG
+208 SQTVFLAG
-216 EASAIAPVMQAL
+216 GASAVAAVMQAL

-240 LSATVCETLDLCG
+240 LSATVCEKLDLYE
-253 KSAAIGSGKGSAIG
+253 KLDSSAATGIAIG

-285 LSDLGQSQ
+285 LRTLGQSQ
-293 GLTIGLPTALPTP
+293 GLMTSVPSD
-306 EDHLWQRLG
+306 EDQLWQRLG
-315 QVLTLD
+315 QVLTID
-321 DSAEQV
+321 DSANRV

-332 VRSADTVATLAHLQ
+332 VRSAETVATLSHLQ
-346 QKFPESRARFHG
+346 EKFPESCARFHG

-365 QFPCITAAELLGLRS
+365 QFPSVTAADLLALRS
-380 FVEVRG
+380 FVEARG
-386 GFLTVLEAPDA
+386 GFLTVLEAPDEM
-397 VKKSMEVWG
+397 KRSLEVWG
-406 YRGNGLG
+406 YQGNGLG

>member
-1 MTGPMAE
+1 MTV
-8 PIKSAEPSPNP
+8 
-19 SPNPKFDLAFPNCV
+19 FPN
-33 VLDSVEALSETVRQ
+33 SVEALSETVRQ
-47 CSADRIPFA
+47 CAADRLTFA
-56 PIGSGSKFSWGPSL
+56 PIGSGSKFSWGNGL
-70 ALESL
+70 ALDAL
-75 RLISTLKLD
+75 MLVSTAKLD

-100 GMKFGELQ
+100 GMRFGELQ
-108 TRLKKAGQ
+108 TQLKKAGQ

-124 EPRATVGGIVA
+124 EDCATVGGIVA

-191 LGIVTQVTLR
+191 LGIMTQVTLR

-208 SQTVFLMG
+208 SQTVFLSG
-216 EASAIAPVMQAL
+216 EASAVARVMQAL
-228 LNSGLTPTAIDL
+228 LNSGLTPTSIDL
-240 LSATVCETLDLCG
+240 LSATVCKPLDLSVAMG
-253 KSAAIGSGKGSAIG
+253 LSMG
-267 LLVRFQGLTES
+267 LLVRFQGLAES

-285 LSDLGQSQ
+285 LMALGQSQ
-293 GLTIGLPTALPTP
+293 ELTTAVPLA
-306 EDHLWQRLG
+306 EDQLWQCLG
-315 QVLTLD
+315 QVLTREA
-321 DSAEQV
+321 SADRV

-332 VRSADTVATLAHLQ
+332 VRSAETVATLSYLQ
-346 QKFPESRARFHG
+346 EKFPDASARFHV

-365 QFPCITAAELLGLRS
+365 QFPSVTAAELLGVRS
-380 FVEVRG
+380 FVEARG
-386 GFLTVLEAPDA
+386 GFLTVLEAPDELKA
-397 VKKSMEVWG
+397 SLDVWG
-406 YRGNGLG
+406 YQGNGLG

>member
-1 MTGPMAE
+1 MTV
-8 PIKSAEPSPNP
+8 
-19 SPNPKFDLAFPNCV
+19 FPN
-33 VLDSVEALSETVRQ
+33 SVEALSETVRQ
-47 CSADRIPFA
+47 CAADRLPFA
-56 PIGSGSKFSWGPSL
+56 PIGSGSKFSWGNGL
-70 ALESL
+70 ALDAL
-75 RLISTLKLD
+75 MLVSTAKLD
-84 QVIDHAVGDLT
+84 QMIDHAVGDLT

-100 GMKFGELQ
+100 GMRFGELQ
-108 TRLKKAGQ
+108 TQLKKAGQ

-124 EPRATVGGIVA
+124 EDCATVGGIVA

-191 LGIVTQVTLR
+191 LGIMTQVTLR

-208 SQTVFLMG
+208 SQTVFLLG
-216 EASAIAPVMQAL
+216 EASAVARVMQAL

-240 LSATVCETLDLCG
+240 LSATVCEPLDL
-253 KSAAIGSGKGSAIG
+253 SAAMGLSMG
-267 LLVRFQGLTES
+267 LLVRFQGLAES

-285 LSDLGQSQ
+285 LMALGQSQ
-293 GLTIGLPTALPTP
+293 ELTTAVPLA
-306 EDHLWQRLG
+306 EDQLWQCLG
-315 QVLTLD
+315 QVLTREA
-321 DSAEQV
+321 SADRV

-332 VRSADTVATLAHLQ
+332 VRSAETVATLSYLQ
-346 QKFPESRARFHG
+346 EKFPDASARFHV

-365 QFPCITAAELLGLRS
+365 QFPSMTAAELLGVRS
-380 FVEVRG
+380 FVEARG
-386 GFLTVLEAPDA
+386 GFLTVLEAPDELKA
-397 VKKSMEVWG
+397 SLDVWG
-406 YRGNGLG
+406 YQGNGLG
-413 WMRSIKQQ
+413 WMRSIKQR

>member
-1 MTGPMAE
+1 MTV
-8 PIKSAEPSPNP
+8 
-19 SPNPKFDLAFPNCV
+19 FPN
-33 VLDSVEALSETVRQ
+33 SVEALSETVRQ
-47 CSADRIPFA
+47 CAADRLPFA
-56 PIGSGSKFSWGPSL
+56 PIGSGSKFSWGNGL
-70 ALESL
+70 ALDAL
-75 RLISTLKLD
+75 MLVSTAKLD

-100 GMKFGELQ
+100 GMRFGELQ
-108 TRLKKAGQ
+108 TQLKKAGQ

-124 EPRATVGGIVA
+124 EDCATVGGVVA

-191 LGIVTQVTLR
+191 LGIMTQVTLR

-208 SQTVFLMG
+208 SQTVFLSG
-216 EASAIAPVMQAL
+216 EASAVARVMQAL

-240 LSATVCETLDLCG
+240 LSATVCEPLDL
-253 KSAAIGSGKGSAIG
+253 SAAMGLSMG
-267 LLVRFQGLTES
+267 LLVRFQGLAES

-285 LSDLGQSQ
+285 LMALGQSQ
-293 GLTIGLPTALPTP
+293 ELTTAVPLA
-306 EDHLWQRLG
+306 EDQLWQCLG
-315 QVLTLD
+315 QVLTREA
-321 DSAEQV
+321 SADRV

-332 VRSADTVATLAHLQ
+332 VRSAETVATLSYLQ
-346 QKFPESRARFHG
+346 EKFPDASARFHV

-365 QFPCITAAELLGLRS
+365 QFPSMTAADMLGVRS
-380 FVEVRG
+380 FVEARG
-386 GFLTVLEAPDA
+386 GFLTVLEAPDELKA
-397 VKKSMEVWG
+397 SLDVWG
-406 YRGNGLG
+406 YQGNGLG

>member
-1 MTGPMAE
+1 MTV
-8 PIKSAEPSPNP
+8 
-19 SPNPKFDLAFPNCV
+19 FPN
-33 VLDSVEALSETVRQ
+33 SVEALSETVRQ
-47 CSADRIPFA
+47 CAADRLPFA
-56 PIGSGSKFSWGPSL
+56 PIGSGSKFSWGNGL
-70 ALESL
+70 ALDAL
-75 RLISTLKLD
+75 MLVSTAKLD

-100 GMKFGELQ
+100 GMRFGELQ
-108 TRLKKAGQ
+108 TQLKKAGQ
-116 FVAIDPSY
+116 FVAIDPSC
-124 EPRATVGGIVA
+124 EDRATVGGIVA

-191 LGIVTQVTLR
+191 LGIMTQVTLR

-208 SQTVFLMG
+208 SQTVFLSG
-216 EASAIAPVMQAL
+216 EASAVARVMQAL

-240 LSATVCETLDLCG
+240 LSATVCEPLDL
-253 KSAAIGSGKGSAIG
+253 SAAMGLSMG
-267 LLVRFQGLTES
+267 LLVRFQGLAES

-285 LSDLGQSQ
+285 LMALGQSQ
-293 GLTIGLPTALPTP
+293 ELTTAVPLA
-306 EDHLWQRLG
+306 EDQLWQCLG
-315 QVLTLD
+315 QVLTREA
-321 DSAEQV
+321 SADRV

-332 VRSADTVATLAHLQ
+332 VRSAETVATLSYLQ
-346 QKFPESRARFHG
+346 ENFPDASARFHV

-365 QFPCITAAELLGLRS
+365 QFPSVTAAELLGVRS
-380 FVEVRG
+380 FVEARG
-386 GFLTVLEAPDA
+386 GFLTVLEAPDELKA
-397 VKKSMEVWG
+397 SLDVWG
-406 YRGNGLG
+406 YQGNGLG
-413 WMRSIKQQ
+413 WMRSIKQR